1 MSGDKSTSEAS
12 VQSSE
17 ENRQPSAQSS
27 IAPEKSTAIPAPS
40 DAKDKDE
47 TQNSSNTSLFGTLLS
62 PFNSLLKISPDQSNT
77 QESGLDQ
84 KTHQIEQSKTP
95 TEPETTQ
102 TEPEPYYTPNEVPLF
117 KKLQKKRLTG
127 TRTKQLLRAAARAHD
142 DPPPPPELGTCCG
155 SSCDPCVNDLWRE
168 ERNVWMERWGD
179 RAVKDGSERK
189 DWDW

>member
-47 TQNSSNTSLFGTLLS
+47 TRNSSNTSLFGTLLS

-189 DWDW
+189 DLDW